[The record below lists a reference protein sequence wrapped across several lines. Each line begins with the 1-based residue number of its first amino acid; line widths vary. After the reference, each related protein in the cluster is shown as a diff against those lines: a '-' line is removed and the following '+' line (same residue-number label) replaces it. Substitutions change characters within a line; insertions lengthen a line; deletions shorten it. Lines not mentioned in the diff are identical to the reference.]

1 MVIRLR
7 NQIIAAAIEDINKF
21 GIKFTM
27 SDLVKRL
34 SISKSTL
41 YAHFKSKEEV
51 IGAIVDLAL
60 ASLRQQRQDILN
72 DNTLNVPEKLKAVL
86 IAHPPMDVSMQ
97 FMLDLKRQFP
107 EEWNKIQQQRT
118 EKWTTIEFLIIQ
130 GIEAGY
136 FRSMDALDL
145 TILRIVFDAT
155 VKELMDQSFF
165 IKNSISFVDSMHKI
179 ADILCRGI
187 MRTNSSDEA

>member
-1 MVIRLR
+1 LR
-7 NQIIAAAIEDINKF
+7 NKIITATLEEINTV
-21 GIKFTM
+21 GMKFTM

-41 YAHFKSKEEV
+41 YAHFKSKEAL
-51 IGAIVDLAL
+51 IGAIVDAAL
-60 ASLRQQRQDILN
+60 ASLRQQKHSILK
-72 DNTLNVPEKLKAVL
+72 DDTLNVAEKLKAVL
-86 IAHPPMDVSMQ
+86 IAHPPMDVNMR
-97 FMLDLKRQFP
+97 FMHDLKRQFP
-107 EEWNKIQQQRT
+107 EEWNKIQQQRD
-118 EKWTTIEFLIIQ
+118 EKWETIESLITQ

-155 VKELMDQSFF
+155 VKELMGQSFF
-165 IKNSISFVDSMHKI
+165 IKNSLSFVDSMHKI

-187 MRTNSSDEA
+187 MKTNHSDEA

>member
-41 YAHFKSKEEV
+41 YAQFKSKEEV

-60 ASLRQQRQDILN
+60 ESLRQQRQDILN
-72 DNTLNVPEKLKAVL
+72 NNTLNIPEKLKAL
-86 IAHPPMDVSMQ
+86 LLAHPPMDVSMQ
-97 FMLDLKRQFP
+97 FMFDLKRHLP
-107 EEWNKIQQQRT
+107 EEWNKIQQSRT
-118 EKWTTIEFLIIQ
+118 EKWEIVESLITQ

-136 FRSMDALDL
+136 FRSIDSLDL
-145 TILRIVFDAT
+145 TILRIIFDGT
-155 VKELMDQSFF
+155 VKELMDQSFYLN
-165 IKNSISFVDSMHKI
+165 NSVSFVDSMHKI
-179 ADILCRGI
+179 ADILCRSL
-187 MRTNSSDEA
+187 MKANTSEEA

>member
-1 MVIRLR
+1 MR
-7 NQIIAAAIEDINKF
+7 NQIVAAALEEINNF

-27 SDLVKRL
+27 DALVKRL

-51 IGAIVDLAL
+51 IGTIVDLAL
-60 ASLRQQRQDILN
+60 ASLRQQRQEILN
-72 DNTLNVPEKLKAVL
+72 NNMLSVPDKLKALL
-86 IAHPPMDVSMQ
+86 IAHPPMDVSMR

-118 EKWTTIEFLIIQ
+118 EKWETIESLITQ
-130 GIEAGY
+130 GVEAGY
-136 FRSMDALDL
+136 FRSIDALDL
-145 TILRIVFDAT
+145 NILKVIYDAT

-165 IKNSISFVDSMHKI
+165 AKSSLSFVDSMHRI
-179 ADILCRGI
+179 ADILCRSI
-187 MRTNSSDEA
+187 MKTNRSDEK

>member
-1 MVIRLR
+1 MVIHLR
-7 NQIIAAAIEDINKF
+7 NQIMAAALEEINNF

-27 SDLVKRL
+27 SALVKRL

-72 DNTLNVPEKLKAVL
+72 NNTLNVSEKLKALL
-86 IAHPPMDVSMQ
+86 IAHPPMDVSMR
-97 FMLDLKRQFP
+97 FMLDLKRQLP
-107 EEWNKIQQQRT
+107 EEWNKIQQQRD
-118 EKWTTIEFLIIQ
+118 EKWES
-130 GIEAGY
+130 IEALITQGVETGY
-136 FRSMDALDL
+136 FRAVDAVDL
-145 TILRIVFDAT
+145 TILRIIYDAT

-165 IKNSISFVDSMHKI
+165 VNNSLSFVDSMHRI
-179 ADILCRGI
+179 ADILCQGI
-187 MRTNSSDEA
+187 MKTNSEGKA